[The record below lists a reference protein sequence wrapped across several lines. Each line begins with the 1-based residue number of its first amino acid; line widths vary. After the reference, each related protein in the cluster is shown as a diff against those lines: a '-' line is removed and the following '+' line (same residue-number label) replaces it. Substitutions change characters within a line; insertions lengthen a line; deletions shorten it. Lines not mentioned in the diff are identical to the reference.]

1 MMTFYLFHQATG
13 KACMAYM
20 VEQLPLVDQTALP
33 AILIEI
39 KSIADQHEGL
49 LKPHIGQI
57 SLQAESPSTAARMI
71 IQQLQEDMIN
81 R

>member
-1 MMTFYLFHQATG
+1 
-13 KACMAYM
+13 MAYM
-20 VEQLPLVDQTALP
+20 VDQLPLVDQTALP

-49 LKPHIGQI
+49 LRPHIAQI